1 MWRRLHLFWM
11 LSLCAAGPLVSGRAA
26 AQASVV
32 PRPVAASTAIAPAA
46 ARPGVEAL
54 VAERQRLR
62 SELTRVETEIDRL
75 KKGERGLRTDY
86 QLRGRLAD
94 AEAIARRL
102 TEIDRTLKSGSAD
115 ATGGAAR
122 IAGPVGDEPTA
133 SPTDGPAELEAK
145 ADILADQAHRVQAQA
160 VALKARI
167 DQVRERRELRRRAH
181 QLDSDPFAPL
191 EGSKRRL
198 LTGSSVARASESGA
212 SSDSAKGGTA
222 PAVSSPTPGPP
233 PGGST
238 ALNGTSAPPS
248 TVTPSTPQSTPVAD
262 GKGAGT
268 TPIQVHDLLDPA
280 TLAQVR
286 KGGAGATS
294 TSDLDAM
301 EKALAALNAR
311 SQYLDAQAK
320 LLRGRARH

>member
-1 MWRRLHLFWM
+1 M
-11 LSLCAAGPLVSGRAA
+11 LSLCAAGPLVSSRAM
-26 AQASVV
+26 AQAGV
-32 PRPVAASTAIAPAA
+32 PAA
-46 ARPGVEAL
+46 ATTAPAPRSQSGSARPGSEAL

-62 SELTRVETEIDRL
+62 AELTRVETEIDQL

-102 TEIDRTLKSGSAD
+102 TELDRALRSGSAE
-115 ATGGAAR
+115 ATGGATR
-122 IAGPVGDEPTA
+122 IGGPVGDEPTA
-133 SPTDGPAELEAK
+133 SPSDGPAELEAK

-160 VALKARI
+160 VVLKARI

-198 LTGSSVARASESGA
+198 LTGSSSASRSGENA
-212 SSDSAKGGTA
+212 GQSSDSAHAPTVSGTQP
-222 PAVSSPTPGPP
+222 PALPTAGTVT
-233 PGGST
+233 G
-238 ALNGTSAPPS
+238 LNGASPPPS
-248 TVTPSTPQSTPVAD
+248 TVTPSTPPSTPIPD
-262 GKGAGT
+262 GKGLAA
-268 TPIQVHDLLDPA
+268 TPVQVHDLLDPA

-286 KGGAGATS
+286 KAGAGATS
-294 TSDLDAM
+294 SSDLEAM

-311 SQYLDAQAK
+311 SQYLDAQSK
-320 LLRGRARH
+320 LLRERAR

>member
-1 MWRRLHLFWM
+1 MRRRFHLFWI

-26 AQASVV
+26 AQAGV
-32 PRPVAASTAIAPAA
+32 PAAPTVTEPVAV
-46 ARPGVEAL
+46 RPGTEAL
-54 VAERQRLR
+54 VTERQRLR
-62 SELTRVETEIDRL
+62 TELTRVETDIDRL

-86 QLRGRLAD
+86 QLRGRMAD

-102 TEIDRTLKSGSAD
+102 TEIDRTLKSGSVNA
-115 ATGGAAR
+115 AGGAAR
-122 IAGPVGDEPTA
+122 IGSPVGDEPTA

-160 VALKARI
+160 VVLRARI

-198 LTGSSVARASESGA
+198 LTGSGA
-212 SSDSAKGGTA
+212 SRLGEKGASDSASGGSNAPTIVGATA
-222 PAVSSPTPGPP
+222 GPP
-233 PGGST
+233 PPGST
-238 ALNGTSAPPS
+238 PGLSPTASPPS
-248 TVTPSTPQSTPVAD
+248 TVTPSTPQSTPTAD
-262 GKGAGT
+262 GKGVGT
-268 TPIQVHDLLDPA
+268 TPVQVHDLLDPA

-286 KGGAGATS
+286 KAGAGATS

-311 SQYLDAQAK
+311 SQYLDAQAR
-320 LLRGRARH
+320 LLRGRARAR